1 MKNFEVFLKD
11 PRGFDLVNNGVSKV
25 AEVGDDAGKLQ
36 TLRFELET
44 FVCDGEYGRGLER
57 MLGAYLSGLGKP
69 EQQAA
74 WVSGFFGS
82 GKSHLVKMLR
92 YLWVDFRFPDGAS
105 ARSIAHLP
113 ASVKDLLVELTNR
126 AKPCGGL
133 QAAAGT
139 LGAGNMD
146 NVRMAFLQL
155 VFRAK
160 GLPESLA
167 GAKFVIWLHEKQ
179 LFDPVTKY
187 LKGRKLDPER
197 ELRNFQVS
205 PHVAE
210 ALVAAVASYGS
221 PQNAQAAMRSQFP
234 TGTSPTME
242 ETLDLIRSIF
252 GAGGD
257 LPCTLLVI
265 DEIQQ
270 FIGDK
275 LQRAMD
281 VQEIAEHCCRDLRSR
296 LLLVGTGQSALTGTA
311 SLSRLQARFTV
322 KVPLSDTDVENVIRK
337 TVLMKKPERVGDI
350 GKMIDDHQG
359 EISRHLQST
368 RLAATAADHD
378 AYAAD
383 YPLLP
388 TRRRFWERVLRNV
401 DASGTTAQLRTQL
414 RIVFDAARESA
425 DKDLGHV
432 APADFIYDQVA
443 SDLLNT
449 GVLQREYHEI
459 IMGLRDST
467 PAGLLKSRLCAL
479 VFLVGQLP
487 RTPGADDGVRATAET
502 LADLL
507 VSDLRKEGDSL
518 RQQIPKLLDELVAQG
533 KVMQVGNEYCL
544 QTREGA
550 NWNHDFNSRRTRVL
564 NDEARLSTAREEM
577 LAKAAELALRS
588 LQVVHGS
595 SRQSRELAMELT
607 AARPQQ
613 PAQKLALWMRHGW
626 AEQEKAVTGDARAA
640 GAENPMLFGFLPR
653 VAHDDMR
660 NGLASML
667 AAQETL
673 DAHGPPTTPEA
684 IQACNAIK
692 TQLQT
697 AEQNVEACIR
707 QILAGAKVFLGGGS
721 EANGLELVDKV
732 KDAAGSA
739 LQRLFPQFADA
750 DHANWPQVLS
760 GARAGSVGAMQAV
773 GYQGET
779 VRHPVC
785 KAVYDSVG
793 AGKKGKDVRE
803 QFRGAPF
810 GWPQDA
816 VDASLVILTLAG
828 NLRVTVNGQ
837 PADARTLTQTQI
849 STASFYQDVPPL
861 TVMQRLDLKAL
872 FQKLGVTTANG
883 KESEAATAFLGRA
896 LALVEAAGG
905 EAPRPVGPP
914 LKPIQDLQSFSG
926 NAQLVAIHQQKDA
939 LATEVAAWT
948 KARDGIAKRLPRWQR
963 LQELLGHA
971 ADLPE
976 AAPMAASAA
985 AVESSRGILTDPDPV
1000 PPLVSAMTSVLRGAL
1015 NGVQAEL
1022 ESRFGKEQA
1031 KLGQHPLWQ
1040 ELPPEQRQ
1048 QIAGQCSIEAP
1059 TGIKVGSD
1067 EEILATLAAGSLANR
1082 RTLADALP
1090 QRFQRAIEEATRLL
1104 EPKATRVSL
1113 PSATIRSEEELDAW
1127 LAQAR
1132 DLVAT
1137 RLKDGPVVV

>member
-1 MKNFEVFLKD
+1 
-11 PRGFDLVNNGVSKV
+11 
-25 AEVGDDAGKLQ
+25 
-36 TLRFELET
+36 
-44 FVCDGEYGRGLER
+44 
-57 MLGAYLSGLGKP
+57 
-69 EQQAA
+69 
-74 WVSGFFGS
+74 
-82 GKSHLVKMLR
+82 
-92 YLWVDFRFPDGAS
+92 
-105 ARSIAHLP
+105 
-113 ASVKDLLVELTNR
+113 
-126 AKPCGGL
+126 
-133 QAAAGT
+133 
-139 LGAGNMD
+139 
-146 NVRMAFLQL
+146 
-155 VFRAK
+155 
-160 GLPESLA
+160 
-167 GAKFVIWLHEKQ
+167 
-179 LFDPVTKY
+179 
-187 LKGRKLDPER
+187 
-197 ELRNFQVS
+197 
-205 PHVAE
+205 
-210 ALVAAVASYGS
+210 
-221 PQNAQAAMRSQFP
+221 
-234 TGTSPTME
+234 
-242 ETLDLIRSIF
+242 
-252 GAGGD
+252 
-257 LPCTLLVI
+257 
-265 DEIQQ
+265 
-270 FIGDK
+270 
-275 LQRAMD
+275 
-281 VQEIAEHCCRDLRSR
+281 
-296 LLLVGTGQSALTGTA
+296 
-311 SLSRLQARFTV
+311 
-322 KVPLSDTDVENVIRK
+322 
-337 TVLMKKPERVGDI
+337 
-350 GKMIDDHQG
+350 
-359 EISRHLQST
+359 
-368 RLAATAADHD
+368 
-378 AYAAD
+378 
-383 YPLLP
+383 
-388 TRRRFWERVLRNV
+388 
-401 DASGTTAQLRTQL
+401 
-414 RIVFDAARESA
+414 
-425 DKDLGHV
+425 
-432 APADFIYDQVA
+432 
-443 SDLLNT
+443 
-449 GVLQREYHEI
+449 
-459 IMGLRDST
+459 
-467 PAGLLKSRLCAL
+467 
-479 VFLVGQLP
+479 
-487 RTPGADDGVRATAET
+487 
-502 LADLL
+502 
-507 VSDLRKEGDSL
+507 
-518 RQQIPKLLDELVAQG
+518 
-533 KVMQVGNEYCL
+533 
-544 QTREGA
+544 
-550 NWNHDFNSRRTRVL
+550 
-564 NDEARLSTAREEM
+564 
-577 LAKAAELALRS
+577 
-588 LQVVHGS
+588 
-595 SRQSRELAMELT
+595 
-607 AARPQQ
+607 
-613 PAQKLALWMRHGW
+613 
-626 AEQEKAVTGDARAA
+626 
-640 GAENPMLFGFLPR
+640 MLFGFLPR

-896 LALVEAAGG
+896 LALAEAAGG